1 MKRVVLLGGGHAH
14 LHVLQA
20 LAREPLAG
28 ARAVLITPHAHLT
41 YSGMVPGAVAGHYTP
56 DQARIPLLPLCEA
69 ARVSLVCAQAT
80 ALDAQ
85 ERVVTLSDGRVAE
98 YDVLSLDVGGTQD
111 RSALPG
117 ACKHALFA
125 RPVEPFVEQMDRLHA
140 RAARRALDVV
150 VVGAGAAGFELAL
163 ALAWSLARVGDGGT
177 RVALVTGGTEPLAGY
192 PPAVV
197 ARGLRALARHRV
209 TLFREPCTHI
219 KARALVLASGAR
231 VACDVP
237 VMATGVSAPDW
248 LCDSGLAL
256 DARGFVRTAATLQS
270 VSHPEVLAAGD
281 VAVRDDISHPRSGV
295 HAVRAGPPLALNLRG
310 LVGASALR
318 PYTPQRRTLNLLSC
332 GERRAIMAWGDWA
345 AEGRWVWWWK
355 DWIDR
360 GFVRRFLQLNPWA

>member
-28 ARAVLITPHAHLT
+28 ARPVLITPHAHLT

-117 ACKHALFA
+117 ACKHALFV

-140 RAARRALDVV
+140 RA
-150 VVGAGAAGFELAL
+150 
-163 ALAWSLARVGDGGT
+163 
-177 RVALVTGGTEPLAGY
+177 
-192 PPAVV
+192 
-197 ARGLRALARHRV
+197 
-209 TLFREPCTHI
+209 
-219 KARALVLASGAR
+219 
-231 VACDVP
+231 
-237 VMATGVSAPDW
+237 
-248 LCDSGLAL
+248 
-256 DARGFVRTAATLQS
+256 
-270 VSHPEVLAAGD
+270 
-281 VAVRDDISHPRSGV
+281 
-295 HAVRAGPPLALNLRG
+295 GPPLALNLRG
-310 LVGASALR
+310 LVGAGALQ
-318 PYTPQRRTLNLLSC
+318 PYTPRRRTLNLLSC

-355 DWIDR
+355 DRIDR